1 MPVQSQVVIVVNYR
15 DRTMGIYYLNPAG
28 FAQTWYLA
36 HLAHV
41 WHRQHITANPHP
53 RPVKTQ
59 FVIVL
64 NYRDQTM
71 VINHLNHAGLLQEW
85 HVRPCPH
92 RQHVSHR
99 QHLTAYP
106 HARPVRRQGLW
117 WWTTGIRLCEF
128 GTSYSKATCATQAAR
143 NCIPA
148 WSQHAWKTSLGVIN
162 MPTQSQVVIV
172 VNYRDRTM
180 GIYYLNYAWLVQPW
194 RLRPILKDNMCDT
207 GST

>member
-1 MPVQSQVVIVVNYR
+1 MRFITTHTQPLAVKRESIPIADAVLDPSATSTSCTTHGHPMPVQSQVVIVVNYR

-41 WHRQHITANPHP
+41 WHRQPITANPHP

-92 RQHVSHR
+92 RQHVWHR

-106 HARPVRRQGLW
+106 HARPMRRQ
-117 WWTTGIRLCEF
+117 
-128 GTSYSKATCATQAAR
+128 
-143 NCIPA
+143 
-148 WSQHAWKTSLGVIN
+148 
-162 MPTQSQVVIV
+162 VIV
-172 VNYRDRTM
+172 VVNYGDKTM
-180 GIYYLNYAWLVQPW
+180 
-194 RLRPILKDNMCDT
+194 
-207 GST
+207 